1 MGDHCAFFYGTLMA
15 REILY
20 RVCYGPNQVGK
31 DPVATMLAENLSIRP
46 AILHNYCRHRV
57 RDCDYPGII
66 PEKGQSVRGT
76 YVTGLTDGDMYRLD
90 TFEGSEYSKQK
101 VKVEVLEDDS
111 HSSGQEMEANTY
123 VFTAGDDLLEKIEWN
138 YDEFRAEKLHR
149 WTGESYEYHAAL
161 HDPTGGR
168 SILAGGDDELKE
180 EALLIGTKER
190 I

>member
-1 MGDHCAFFYGTLMA
+1 MQMA

-31 DPVATMLAENLSIRP
+31 DPVLTMLAENLSIRP

-149 WTGESYEYHAAL
+149 WTGESYEYHGEF
-161 HDPTGGR
+161 P
-168 SILAGGDDELKE
+168 
-180 EALLIGTKER
+180 ER
-190 I
+190 HEVMRKSSDIQKMLMRL